1 MQATTQNFPPMHINR
16 AYKPALN
23 LASVHHRK
31 KSAKIFLFEFFL
43 KQKLPNGGFRKLRL
57 LRLRPG
63 SARTIAWYMHVIQ
76 LNIPSA
82 VFNIYINGLREWK
95 NRSFNFSF
103 IITLIYKKLIF
114 NIVWKWNIEVSE
126 IIFLALRKNHI
137 RVMIFLIY
145 GSNPFQRAIERPLT
159 PSVSLGIYASPCSKS
174 CPNPTVYCIISS

>member
-57 LRLRPG
+57 LRLRRG
-63 SARTIAWYMHVIQ
+63 SAHTIVWYMHVIQ

-82 VFNIYINGLREWK
+82 VFNK
-95 NRSFNFSF
+95 NRYGLHGWTTNLFNFSF

-114 NIVWKWNIEVSE
+114 NIVWTWNIEVRE
-126 IIFLALRKNHI
+126 IISIALRKNHI

-159 PSVSLGIYASPCSKS
+159 PSVSLGIYASPCSKC
-174 CPNPTVYCIISS
+174 CPNPTVETFD